1 MDSIWKF
8 LHAWLNKGNVG
19 WDYKFDLVPNLEQ
32 EIMEEDEVI
41 PNGRKQNRMKTL

>member
-8 LHAWLNKGNVG
+8 WHAWLNKGNVG